1 MMMTMKTESQICPP
15 LPTLLFQCGLYA
27 LFTIY
32 KPARQ
37 FNVQHLLAALNPPL
51 TPPQSLH
58 CLRSPNCQIIWENPL
73 VRGRLDQSV
82 ILGFANHETLT
93 FLWIFERTFLRCNCG
108 QIWGV
113 RLSEMGSE
121 AFQWTFSSDL
131 VNPDTNSS
139 KLGANTLGP
148 LALLADA
155 DVRLQ
160 CNGQFKKK
168 SKRRF

>member
-1 MMMTMKTESQICPP
+1 MTTMTKTIRTTTTTVTMTMAMVTTMTMMTESQICPP

-37 FNVQHLLAALNPPL
+37 FNVQHLLAALKPPL

-82 ILGFANHETLT
+82 ILGFLNHETLT
-93 FLWIFERTFLRCNCG
+93 LLWILERTCSRQLRPNLG
-108 QIWGV
+108 
-113 RLSEMGSE
+113 GSFE
-121 AFQWTFSSDL
+121 
-131 VNPDTNSS
+131 
-139 KLGANTLGP
+139 
-148 LALLADA
+148 
-155 DVRLQ
+155 
-160 CNGQFKKK
+160 
-168 SKRRF
+168 